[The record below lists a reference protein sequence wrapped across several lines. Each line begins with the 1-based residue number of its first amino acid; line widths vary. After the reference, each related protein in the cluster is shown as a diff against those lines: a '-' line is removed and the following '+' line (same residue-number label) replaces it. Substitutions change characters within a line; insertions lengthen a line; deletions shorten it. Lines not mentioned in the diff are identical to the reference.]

1 VRRRSRLLVRFV
13 AFLSLVRWTHLAF
26 LAWAQ
31 GMAYIFLFAD
41 QPSWKALSET
51 DFWFVVIS
59 TAGLVAGGS
68 LMNSFYD
75 MERDLVQRPWRTLFE
90 RPVAK
95 KYGLR
100 MASVF
105 YFTGL
110 LAAWIGLSW
119 WMALSF
125 TLYGVLI
132 WLYSHKQWN
141 LHQLGPLMA
150 TLLAYTPLLLL
161 AFAFS
166 PQSEPGFMRSLPLAI
181 AMIMLEWR
189 RQWERSHLFGL
200 DPDVRAPWIRRQ
212 WIYKGLLIAGIA
224 ATPFL

>member
-1 VRRRSRLLVRFV
+1 MRRRSRLLVRFV

-31 GMAYIFLFAD
+31 GMAYFFLFAE
-41 QPSWKALSET
+41 PRGWAALAEM

-110 LAAWIGLSW
+110 AASWVGLNA
-119 WMALSF
+119 WMALPF
-125 TLYGVLI
+125 TLYGLLI

-141 LHQLGPLMA
+141 LHRLGPLMA

-161 AFAFS
+161 ALTFS
-166 PQSEPGFMRSLPLAI
+166 PQSEAGFMRSLPLAI
-181 AMIMLEWR
+181 GMIALEWR
-189 RQWERSHLFGL
+189 RQWERTQLFAL
-200 DPDVRAPWIRRQ
+200 AQDARKPWIHRQ
-212 WIYKGLLIAGIA
+212 WLYKGLLIAGIA
-224 ATPFL
+224 AIPFL